1 MAPPLPSNSTIGT
14 TPPTRITNRDFQER
28 QQPSSCTA
36 PVEKKGEPVMASTG
50 YHCVMYWENG
60 CPSIVSHPNKV
71 CTKCLEELTQPRL

>member
-1 MAPPLPSNSTIGT
+1 MAPPPPSTSIIGT
-14 TPPTRITNRDFQER
+14 TPRRRITKQQR
-28 QQPSSCTA
+28 QPSRA
-36 PVEKKGEPVMASTG
+36 ELKGEPVMASTG